1 MPCSSHAAYAAS
13 PFAPPAFTSIE
24 AARSDWRAQQPPAE
38 GWTAA
43 TLPDDWSTRWPG
55 FDGVVWYRLV
65 WQEPADSRPLAV
77 AIDYLNMAGAVYL
90 NGTLLQRDVSLAEPL
105 TRAWNTPRYLLL
117 PAPLVHAGENTL
129 LVRVSGLGA
138 YQPGLGDVMLGD
150 PAVLSAAHAHARLMR
165 HDMQMFSIA
174 VTATLGCFFFSL
186 WLMRRDEA
194 AYGWFSVM
202 SLAWWC
208 VALNQV
214 VTTPWP
220 FIGTDGWERANSIAL
235 IVYSAAFTMFIVRY
249 SERRLPRL
257 EFALWAAVA
266 AGVFAML
273 AVPPDLIAVTRN
285 VLTIGQAGSFFVTSG
300 AFLWF
305 AWRHGRTDQRIV
317 AFSVAVFFAAGVHD
331 LLTFVGILHDNLYYA
346 ALTAQ
351 MQMVS
356 MALMLAWRFVST
368 LRRVERFNDDLNLGI
383 AAARA
388 ELGQTLTRQHELEV
402 ANARLAERVRLAH
415 ELHDGLGGTLV
426 SAIAEHEYAP
436 GALAPSRSLAIL
448 KELRDD
454 LRIIIDAAS
463 SEELG
468 EYALAG
474 QIGSLR
480 HRLMRLFERQRVACH
495 WTLDGIEGCRL
506 PGARGLDLLRIVQEA
521 LTNVL
526 KHSQASQANV
536 EFRRCGAT
544 LKLTVADNGIGF
556 DPAEPAHGG
565 AGMRSMRARAA
576 RLGGALRVESAP
588 GNTRIALEMPLDPHA
603 DVPEDATG

>member
-1 MPCSSHAAYAAS
+1 MTATAAFPAS
-13 PFAPPAFTSIE
+13 PATSADTLVFTRIE
-24 AARSDWRAQQPPAE
+24 AARSDWHAQQPPAG
-38 GWTAA
+38 GWVSV
-43 TLPDDWSTRWPG
+43 TLPDEWSARWPD
-55 FDGVVWYRLV
+55 FDGVVWYRFV
-65 WQEPADSRPLAV
+65 WQAPASPRQLAV
-77 AIDYLNMAGAVYL
+77 SIDYLNMAGAVWL
-90 NGTLLQRDVSLAEPL
+90 NGALLRRDESLVEPL
-105 TRAWNTPRYLLL
+105 TRAWNLPRYQLL
-117 PAPLVHAGENTL
+117 PTPLLRPGENTL
-129 LVRVSGLGA
+129 IVRVSGLA
-138 YQPGLGDVMLGD
+138 RYQPGLGGVAVGD
-150 PAVLSAAHAHARLMR
+150 PAVLARSYGHARLVR
-165 HDMQMFSIA
+165 RDLQLFSIA

-202 SLAWWC
+202 TLAWWW

-220 FIGTDGWERANSIAL
+220 FATTDGWERANSIAL
-235 IVYSAAFTMFIVRY
+235 IIYSAAFTMFIVRY

-257 EFALWAAVA
+257 EGVLWAIVL
-266 AGVFAML
+266 AGAIAML
-273 AVPPDLIAVTRN
+273 AVPVRLIAVTRE
-285 VLTIGQAGSFFVTSG
+285 VLTLGQACNFFLTCG

-305 AWRHGRTDQRIV
+305 VWRHGRGDQRIV
-317 AFSVAVFFAAGVHD
+317 ALSVAVFFAAGVHD
-331 LLTFVGILHDNLYYA
+331 LLTFVGILRDNIYYA

-351 MQMVS
+351 LQMVA
-356 MALMLAWRFVST
+356 MALMLAWQFVST
-368 LRRVERFNDDLNLGI
+368 LRRVEQFNDDLHHGI

-388 ELGQTLTRQHELEV
+388 ELGQTLARQHELEV
-402 ANARLAERVRLAH
+402 ANARLAERMRLAY
-415 ELHDGLGGTLV
+415 ELHDGLGGTIV

-436 GALAPSRSLAIL
+436 GVLPPGRSLSIL

-495 WTLDGIEGCRL
+495 WTLEGLEGCRL
-506 PGARGLDLLRIVQEA
+506 PGGRGLDLMRIVQEA

-526 KHSQASQANV
+526 KHSQASKANV
-536 EFRRCGAT
+536 ELRREGDR
-544 LKLTVADNGIGF
+544 LHLVVADNGIGF
-556 DPAEPAHGG
+556 DACELEQGG

-576 RLGGALRVESAP
+576 RLGGTLRVESAP
-588 GNTRIALEMPLDPHA
+588 GATRIELDMPLDPPTA
-603 DVPEDATG
+603 AAG